1 MFKYFVRLIL
11 VGCAS
16 LSFAGC
22 SDANN
27 KPLSI
32 DFSADSS
39 KIVFTHIDP
48 RGLLELQGLKNRDSV
63 LNDLISVLQTPSEK
77 DSLIREEPIPGQMTL
92 SDSSLVFSPL
102 QPFVKGRT
110 YLVITHLNIQFAKP
124 EEIVK
129 GKLSYSIKPQQKVL
143 NR

>member
-1 MFKYFVRLIL
+1 MFKYFVRPIML
-11 VGCAS
+11 GYAS
-16 LSFAGC
+16 LFFAGC

-32 DFSADSS
+32 DFSRDSS
-39 KIVFTHIDP
+39 AIVFSNIDP

-63 LNDLISVLQTPSEK
+63 LTELVSVLQTPSEK
-77 DSLIREEPIPGQMTL
+77 DSLIREEEIPGKVVLT
-92 SDSSLVFSPL
+92 DSNLVFSPI
-102 QPFVKGRT
+102 QPFVSGRE

-124 EEIVK
+124 EEIIK
-129 GKLSYSIKPQQKVL
+129 GKLSYTIKPQQKVL

>member
-1 MFKYFVRLIL
+1 MFKYFSRTILIFG
-11 VGCAS
+11 VS
-16 LSFAGC
+16 LFFAGC
-22 SDANN
+22 SDTNH

-39 KIVFTHIDP
+39 KIIFTHIDP

-63 LNDLISVLQTPSEK
+63 LQDLISVLQTPTEK
-77 DSLIREEPIPGQMTL
+77 DSLIREEPIPGQININ
-92 SDSSLVFSPL
+92 DSSLVFSPI

-124 EEIVK
+124 EEIIK
-129 GKLSYSIKPQQKVL
+129 GKLSYTMKPQQKVL